1 MALLNRTKQQKQRSD
16 DDEKNQ
22 KNLSIIE
29 IEDDH
34 KPGFDRDVTS
44 RLFSYLRPHRKELA
58 VAIVMMLF
66 SVIANVASPP
76 LIGWAIDEGISK
88 RDSSVLFAGI
98 AAFAALQTLGFIGFR
113 IQLGTMAVIGQT
125 IIKTLRDQLF
135 DHIQYLSISFF
146 AEYEVGRLLA
156 RVINDVNVVR
166 EAVTFAAVGTIRE
179 VLMLFGIII
188 SMLLINVP
196 LTAVAFTVLLVL
208 MLIAN
213 FWRIHARSAYLRL
226 SDANAKVYAELSE
239 AFNGVRVTQAF
250 ARQQRNY
257 GRFEGSINM
266 ASRSA
271 AERAALIAS
280 FFYPTVEMIGG
291 VATGTL
297 IFVGGSLALDDR
309 ISVGVLLAF
318 ILYIQQFFFPI
329 RLLAQRYNLLQNV
342 IASGYR
348 IFKLMDFPAEI
359 RDEVDA
365 DELPAIDG
373 HIRFEDVSFRYTREG
388 ELVLKNINL
397 DVRPGSR
404 VAFVGHTGAGKT
416 TMVKLIMRFHDATA
430 GRVTVDGLDL
440 RDITQNSL
448 RRQISVVPQDTH
460 LFSGT
465 VMDNIRY
472 GRLNASDE
480 EVVDAAKAVGAH
492 QFISEMSDGYLT
504 DIKEGGAL
512 LSTGQRQLIAFAR
525 ALLADPRVLILDE
538 ATSNID
544 TQTERLIQGALERL
558 LLGRTSFVIAHRL
571 STITSADMIVVMDH
585 GEIIEMGSHQELLDL
600 EGVYHQLFT
609 LV

>member
-1 MALLNRTKQQKQRSD
+1 MAVLNHRKHKQTAAQDRTETK
-16 DDEKNQ
+16 EPTI
-22 KNLSIIE
+22 LE

-34 KPGFDRDVTS
+34 KPGFDHDVTG
-44 RLFSYLRPHRKELA
+44 RLFTYLKPHRRELSIA
-58 VAIVMMLF
+58 VVMMML
-66 SVIANVASPP
+66 SVITNVASPP
-76 LIGWAIDEGISK
+76 IIGWAIDEGISK
-88 RDSSVLFAGI
+88 QNMSVLFAGVF
-98 AAFAALQTLGFIGFR
+98 AFIFLQALGFLGFR
-113 IQLGTMAVIGQT
+113 IQLRNMALVGQT

-146 AEYEVGRLLA
+146 ADYEVGRLLA
-156 RVINDVNVVR
+156 RIINDVNVVR

-196 LTAVAFTVLLVL
+196 LTAVAFTVLVVL

-213 FWRIHARSAYLRL
+213 FWRVHARAAYLRV
-226 SDANAKVYAELSE
+226 SDSNAKVYAELSE

-250 ARQQRNY
+250 ARQNHNFA
-257 GRFEGSINM
+257 RFTDEINM
-266 ASRSA
+266 ASRDA
-271 AERAALIAS
+271 TERAALIAS
-280 FFYPTVEMIGG
+280 LFYPTVEMIGG
-291 VATGTL
+291 VATGAL
-297 IFVGGSLALDDR
+297 IFVGGTLVLDQR

-342 IASGYR
+342 IASAYR
-348 IFKLMDFPAEI
+348 IFKLMDFPADI
-359 RDEVDA
+359 RDDINA

-373 HIRFEDVSFRYTREG
+373 RIRFEDVSFRYSRDG

-397 DVRPGSR
+397 DVAPGSR

-416 TMVKLIMRFHDATA
+416 TIVKLIMRFYDVTA
-430 GRVTVDGLDL
+430 GRVTIDG
-440 RDITQNSL
+440 RDIRRITQNSL
-448 RRQISVVPQDTH
+448 RRQIGVVPQDTH

-472 GRLNASDE
+472 GRLDASDE

-492 QFISEMSDGYLT
+492 HFITEMADGYLT
-504 DIKEGGAL
+504 EIQEGGAV
-512 LSTGQRQLIAFAR
+512 LSTGQRQLLAFAR
-525 ALLADPRVLILDE
+525 ALLADPRILILDE

-544 TQTERLIQGALERL
+544 TQTERQIQQALEYL

-571 STITSADMIVVMDH
+571 STITSADLIVVMDH

>member
-1 MALLNRTKQQKQRSD
+1 MAVLNHRKHKQTAAQDRTETK
-16 DDEKNQ
+16 EPTI
-22 KNLSIIE
+22 LE

-34 KPGFDRDVTS
+34 KPGFDRDVTG
-44 RLFSYLRPHRKELA
+44 RLFSYLKPHRRELSIA
-58 VAIVMMLF
+58 VVMMMF

-76 LIGWAIDEGISK
+76 IIGWAIDEGISK
-88 RDSSVLFAGI
+88 QDMSVLFAGV
-98 AAFAALQTLGFIGFR
+98 AAFIFLQALGFLGFR
-113 IQLGTMAVIGQT
+113 IQLRNMALVGQT

-146 AEYEVGRLLA
+146 ADYEVGRLLA
-156 RVINDVNVVR
+156 RIINDVNVVR

-196 LTAVAFTVLLVL
+196 LTAVAFTVLVVL

-213 FWRIHARSAYLRL
+213 FWRIHARAAYLRV
-226 SDANAKVYAELSE
+226 SDSNAKVYAELSE

-250 ARQQRNY
+250 ARQNHNFA
-257 GRFEGSINM
+257 RFTDEINM
-266 ASRSA
+266 ASRDA
-271 AERAALIAS
+271 TERAALIAS
-280 FFYPTVEMIGG
+280 LFYPTVEMIGG

-297 IFVGGSLALDDR
+297 IFVGGTLVLDER

-342 IASGYR
+342 IASAYR
-348 IFKLMDFPAEI
+348 IFKLMDFPADI
-359 RDEVDA
+359 RDDIKA
-365 DELPAIDG
+365 DELPAIKG
-373 HIRFEDVSFRYTREG
+373 RIRFEDVSFRYSRDG

-397 DVRPGSR
+397 DVAPGSR

-416 TMVKLIMRFHDATA
+416 TIVKLIMRFYDVTA
-430 GRVTVDGLDL
+430 GRVTIDG
-440 RDITQNSL
+440 RDIRNITQNSL
-448 RRQISVVPQDTH
+448 RRQIGVVPQDTH

-480 EVVDAAKAVGAH
+480 EVVAAAKAVGAH
-492 QFISEMSDGYLT
+492 HFITEMADGYLT
-504 DIKEGGAL
+504 EIQEGGAV
-512 LSTGQRQLIAFAR
+512 LSTGQRQLLAFAR
-525 ALLADPRVLILDE
+525 ALLADPRILILDE

-544 TQTERLIQGALERL
+544 TQTERQIQQALEYL

-571 STITSADMIVVMDH
+571 STITSADLIVVMDH